1 MYTLLLLVHWH
12 CVTATTNVL
21 HRFSSPPFISFYPP
35 LFSLLFFYSPPLL
48 PQWTIRST
56 IVSHSSDTRIYRFDY
71 DAAVYDCSRPT
82 NTATRSIETI
92 PTIVQYPEKKNRD
105 RSPGKYR
112 FPSKSRTSFILLYFF
127 SLFSICSNERSRFVF
142 ASKEPILRSR
152 LAEITSLKNE
162 YKKMK
167 NRWLGDHSERWRT
180 NAPTGDKEN
189 FLIH

>member
-35 LFSLLFFYSPPLL
+35 LFSLLFFIHLPSFRSEPFDRRSFRIPATLEYIVSITTLL
-48 PQWTIRST
+48 FT
-56 IVSHSSDTRIYRFDY
+56 IVLVQRIQRRDLSKRFQRSCNIQRRRI
-71 DAAVYDCSRPT
+71 AIGRLENTVFHPSR
-82 NTATRSIETI
+82 
-92 PTIVQYPEKKNRD
+92 VL
-105 RSPGKYR
+105 
-112 FPSKSRTSFILLYFF
+112 LLYFF

-167 NRWLGDHSERWRT
+167 NRWLGDHSER
-180 NAPTGDKEN
+180 
-189 FLIH
+189 